1 MVADDVPDDRRPRG
15 TIPTSRHALPRLR
28 PENGRRSRRTVRPA
42 PVAAP
47 DPSEGIPRP
56 AREIR
61 RVLASEFPV
70 PGCGLDA
77 RPVRRDA
84 ARQASATSRERL
96 EGSARLLVMERH
108 GRVRTAFGP
117 RSFLAVSNTR
127 PPASGPSDSR
137 PSGRGYRETSPP
149 WSLPGHSPQTT
160 VPRSLHAVQ
169 KEEEIISGYS
179 QNPRDALQRG

>member
-47 DPSEGIPRP
+47 DPSEGISRP

-77 RPVRRDA
+77 RSVRRDA

-96 EGSARLLVMERH
+96 EGIRSTARHGATRSGCAPLSARDPSWRSRTPDRRRPDRQIP
-108 GRVRTAFGP
+108 GRPGEDTGKRRP
-117 RSFLAVSNTR
+117 RGRYRATLR
-127 PPASGPSDSR
+127 RR
-137 PSGRGYRETSPP
+137 PSRARCT
-149 WSLPGHSPQTT
+149 LC
-160 VPRSLHAVQ
+160 RR
-169 KEEEIISGYS
+169 K
-179 QNPRDALQRG
+179 RR